1 MLLVLYQHDVAAL
14 LVEAG
19 LVGFAARW
27 SPPRSC
33 VRTPPAC
40 MPPGTRLHTS
50 THAAR
55 LPPRP
60 ARRSRAPPLGRTPVR
75 RASICRRH
83 ELGTGNSDTFSGLT
97 HQVPEILTQDFL
109 RISPS
114 HELRKKLG
122 SEKKTLLQRLTVRR
136 DAQREHGGHE
146 GSSVEGTQHVL
157 EHAAQGR
164 GKRCRLR
171 SAYAAARIR
180 DSRFYPHVSPPT
192 ARRAAAG

>member
-60 ARRSRAPPLGRTPVR
+60 ARRSRAPPLRRTPVR

-97 HQVPEILTQDFL
+97 HQMPEILTQDFL

-122 SEKKTLLQRLTVRR
+122 AKKKHFFNGSPFAETHSGSRR
-136 DAQREHGGHE
+136 ARREL
-146 GSSVEGTQHVL
+146 S
-157 EHAAQGR
+157 GR
-164 GKRCRLR
+164 N
-171 SAYAAARIR
+171 AAR
-180 DSRFYPHVSPPT
+180 V
-192 ARRAAAG
+192 RACRPRPR